1 MTSLPPLPETLDGDD
16 HATADRLRSIL
27 VASGAAAAWEWQL
40 ANKLFVGDAAFAAL
54 YGLTL
59 AQAAAGVP
67 PSVFFSII
75 HQQDRDRIRLAI
87 GGVARGT
94 ELLSKEYRIIPV
106 GGDGMRWVH
115 LRGRTQFGEDGRA
128 LRFGGVLVDITEQK
142 RLEEQLRISQSSG
155 GVGTFE
161 HTLGFGTV
169 SVSAKFC
176 SMLGLHMAA
185 NLPLRTINAV
195 VYPGDPPIVDPVTVR
210 PGVESMAD
218 LVSEAEFRVVL
229 PGSDD
234 VRWFMRRGEYV
245 EDIEA
250 VGVRFSG
257 VIYDIT
263 AAKHTERQLR
273 TFNETLEQ
281 RVAERTRERDR
292 IWRVSEDLLG
302 VADAA
307 GVWLSINPAWER
319 LLGWPESEILGKTSS
334 WLEDDTQRRPISE
347 VMSQLA
353 EASRTF
359 GFENR
364 LRMREGG
371 YRSLSWAAVREGDL
385 FYCVARDVTEAKRA
399 AEALAQAEEQL
410 RQSQKMEAV
419 GQLTG
424 GLAHDFNNLPTDITG
439 SLELLNTRA
448 GQGRFAELPR
458 YVDTAQSACRRAA
471 ALTHRLLAFARR
483 QTLSA
488 KPTDIPRLIAGM
500 EDLLRRTMGPETRV
514 VITAPA
520 GLWTTL
526 VDQNQLENAL
536 LNLCINARD
545 AMPDG
550 GRLDI
555 ALSNRVIDTV
565 APELSELSPG
575 EYVCLQVTDTGSGM
589 SPEVLAHAFE
599 PFFTTKPLGLG
610 TGLGLSMIYG
620 FTRQSGGQ
628 VHIGSEPGRGTTV
641 ALYLPRTLQD
651 TLLNADAPTQESL
664 PRSGQGETIL
674 LVDDEA
680 IVRMLVTDV
689 LEEQGYRAFE
699 AEDGEAALR
708 LLRSELE
715 IDLLV
720 TDIGLP
726 GGMNGKQL
734 ADMARSLRPGLRV
747 MFITGYAGQSV
758 LSASKVDASTD
769 VLTKPFALDT
779 LARRIRQL
787 IDTNVAG

>member
-1 MTSLPPLPETLDGDD
+1 MTSLPPLPEPL
-16 HATADRLRSIL
+16 HSRASETADRLRSIL

-40 ANKLFVGDAAFAAL
+40 AEKLFVGDAAFAAL

-67 PSVFFSII
+67 AAVFFAII
-75 HQQDRDRIRLAI
+75 HPQDRDRIRLAI
-87 GGVARGT
+87 GSVARGA

-106 GGDGMRWVH
+106 GGDAMRWVH
-115 LRGRTQFGEDGRA
+115 LRGRTQFDEDGRA

-142 RLEEQLRISQSSG
+142 RLEDQLRISQSSG

-195 VYPGDPPIVDPVTVR
+195 VYPGDPPIVDPAGVR
-210 PGVESMAD
+210 SPGC
-218 LVSEAEFRVVL
+218 VSEAEFRVV
-229 PGSDD
+229 PPDSSD

-245 EDIEA
+245 EDSEA
-250 VGVRFSG
+250 LGVRFSG

-263 AAKHTERQLR
+263 AAKHTEGQLR
-273 TFNETLEQ
+273 TLNETLEQ

-307 GVWLSINPAWER
+307 GVWLSINPAWQR
-319 LLGWPESEILGKTSS
+319 LLGWPEREILGKTSS
-334 WLEDDTQRRPISE
+334 WLEDDTQGRPIGE
-347 VMSQLA
+347 VMSKLA
-353 EASRTF
+353 ESSRTF

-364 LRMREGG
+364 LRTREGG
-371 YRSLSWAAVREGDL
+371 TRSLSWTAVREGDL
-385 FYCVARDVTEAKRA
+385 FYCVARDVTEAKHA
-399 AEALAQAEEQL
+399 AEALAKAEEQL

-424 GLAHDFNNLPTDITG
+424 GLAHDFNNLLTAITG
-439 SLELLNTRA
+439 SLELLNTRVT
-448 GQGRFAELPR
+448 QGRFSDLPR
-458 YVDTAQSACRRAA
+458 YVDTAQSACKRAA

-483 QTLSA
+483 QTLSP
-488 KPTDIPRLIAGM
+488 KPTGIPRLIAGM
-500 EDLLRRTMGPETRV
+500 EDLLRRTMGPEIEV
-514 VITAPA
+514 MIDAPA

-545 AMPDG
+545 AMPEG
-550 GRLDI
+550 GGLTI
-555 ALSNRVIDTV
+555 VLSNRVIDQA
-565 APELSELSPG
+565 APELSELAPG

-589 SPEVLAHAFE
+589 SPEVLARAFE
-599 PFFTTKPLGLG
+599 PFFTTKPLGQG

-628 VHIGSEPGRGTTV
+628 VHISSELGRSTTV
-641 ALYLPRTLQD
+641 ALYLPRSLQD
-651 TLLNADAPTQESL
+651 TLLNADAGRDAL
-664 PRSGQGETIL
+664 PLRSGQGETIL

-689 LEEQGYRAFE
+689 LEEQGYRAFA

-708 LLRSELE
+708 LLRSDLTV
-715 IDLLV
+715 DLLV

-726 GGMNGKQL
+726 GGINGKQL
-734 ADMARSLRPGLRV
+734 ADMARLMRPGLRV

-758 LSASKVDASTD
+758 LTSSKFDAGSD

-787 IDTNVAG
+787 IDTNAAG